1 MTPCSPTPSATD
13 PGRSS
18 DQPVLDVMA
27 VLAAQQQQLDDL
39 TGALE
44 TQHRTLLRVLE
55 HLSPATT
62 ARHPDTHS
70 PAAGPRP

>member
-1 MTPCSPTPSATD
+1 MNPGSATPSAAD
-13 PGRSS
+13 PRRSGVR
-18 DQPVLDVMA
+18 PVLDVMA

-44 TQHRTLLRVLE
+44 AQHRTLLRVLE

-62 ARHPDTHS
+62 DRHPDTHS
-70 PAAGPRP
+70 SAAGPRP

>member
-1 MTPCSPTPSATD
+1 MTPGSATPSATD
-13 PGRSS
+13 PRRTGVR
-18 DQPVLDVMA
+18 PVLDVMA

-44 TQHRTLLRVLE
+44 AQHRTLRRVLE
-55 HLSPATT
+55 HLSPAWTDRPPG
-62 ARHPDTHS
+62 AHS

>member
-1 MTPCSPTPSATD
+1 MTPDSAPPSP
-13 PGRSS
+13 S
-18 DQPVLDVMA
+18 DQGRAGVLPVLDVMA

-44 TQHRTLLRVLE
+44 AQHRTLLRVLE

-62 ARHPDTHS
+62 DRHPDTHS

>member
-1 MTPCSPTPSATD
+1 MTPGSVTPSPTD
-13 PGRSS
+13 PERAGVR
-18 DQPVLDVMA
+18 PVLDVMA

-62 ARHPDTHS
+62 VRHEDTHS

>member
-1 MTPCSPTPSATD
+1 MNPGSATPSAAD
-13 PGRSS
+13 PRRSGVR
-18 DQPVLDVMA
+18 PVLDVMA

-44 TQHRTLLRVLE
+44 SQHRTLLRVLE
-55 HLSPATT
+55 HLSPAATI
-62 ARHPDTHS
+62 RHENTQF

>member
-1 MTPCSPTPSATD
+1 MTRDSVTPSATD
-13 PGRSS
+13 SGRSGVR
-18 DQPVLDVMA
+18 PVVDVMA

-44 TQHRTLLRVLE
+44 AQHRTLLRVLE
-55 HLSPATT
+55 HLSPAATI
-62 ARHPDTHS
+62 RQPDIHS

>member
-1 MTPCSPTPSATD
+1 MTPGSATPSLD
-13 PGRSS
+13 PGLAGVR
-18 DQPVLDVMA
+18 PVLDVMA

-55 HLSPATT
+55 HLSSTATI
-62 ARHPDTHS
+62 RHPDSHS
-70 PAAGPRP
+70 PVAGPRP